1 MALYSRNST
10 RTLTTSKSK
19 HRAERRHLFY
29 FFSDEAREKQTRL
42 GMHACS
48 ADRRRPMPSEDTTQE
63 RRLRRWRRRAATLA
77 EVCENV
83 RAAVGDDGAGA
94 AAGRNPCTELDALLA
109 LRVAPA
115 HRDVIALALR
125 RELLV
130 ANTAVVAARPRA
142 WCAVCPRMFSQNV

>member
-1 MALYSRNST
+1 MLA
-10 RTLTTSKSK
+10 
-19 HRAERRHLFY
+19 AQI
-29 FFSDEAREKQTRL
+29 D
-42 GMHACS
+42 GV
-48 ADRRRPMPSEDTTQE
+48 DPMPSEDTTQE
-63 RRLRRWRRRAATLA
+63 RRLRRRRRCAAALA

-125 RELLV
+125 RELPV

-142 WCAVCPRMFSQNV
+142 WCVVCPRLFSQNV